1 MVKLFLV
8 GSLPKWLKGPVLKTG
23 RGRKARES
31 SNLSAS
37 AIFAEITPIIKLI
50 SQSLQTEGS
59 SVCFKI
65 LTITFSMIVIV
76 CYIVYNYFNLLGG
89 DLFGLFFIRV

>member
-1 MVKLFLV
+1 MLIYLSV

-37 AIFAEITPIIKLI
+37 AIIIEIK
-50 SQSLQTEGS
+50 S
-59 SVCFKI
+59 
-65 LTITFSMIVIV
+65 
-76 CYIVYNYFNLLGG
+76 FN
-89 DLFGLFFIRV
+89 F

>member
-1 MVKLFLV
+1 MLEYLLF

-37 AIFAEITPIIKLI
+37 AIFFEITPIIKLI
-50 SQSLQTEGS
+50 YQSLQTDVQ
-59 SVCFKI
+59 SVCLAMFLNFNYPEVI
-65 LTITFSMIVIV
+65 QSHNQYVTI
-76 CYIVYNYFNLLGG
+76 
-89 DLFGLFFIRV
+89 

>member
-1 MVKLFLV
+1 MLKCVLV

-37 AIFAEITPIIKLI
+37 AIFKLKDQVYKQI
-50 SQSLQTEGS
+50 YRSFQTEGP
-59 SVCFKI
+59 
-65 LTITFSMIVIV
+65 
-76 CYIVYNYFNLLGG
+76 
-89 DLFGLFFIRV
+89 IRVFRIEVVD